1 MQNRKRG
8 MGASVTEVEVPPAES
23 RPSSAT
29 SRNGGEV
36 KDEGQL
42 RRNDSFT
49 KFGILPRHPA
59 LTKVPGP
66 ATSDELEN
74 RTTIRSINSD
84 LPVRP
89 SDKISSRKSTDL
101 HDASLASEYN
111 PAMMAYATDGHLKSQ
126 QPTLKRRSTSSATIF
141 ENSKLAPVTII
152 ITSPEEE
159 GPPSPP
165 LWAPSPYNTF
175 NEIRRSRSG
184 STTSLPST
192 RHSPSMS
199 NESLSLPD
207 PNRLMPPTEQQIDAR
222 RLQKAREFREIRK
235 FIIQFMNMKGSQF
248 PKKLRY
254 RMMEAY
260 SIADS
265 DLSPETVAKFN
276 DLEIKDEGVELEQL
290 GMQDEGK
297 EHSDAENLR
306 ILEMAFRSQIP
317 VVTPK
322 RDVLGGVDAVPP
334 YRARIG
340 QRLNTIQNPRR
351 ASTGRPLSQVVD
363 DEDIPL
369 GWLAPMITSSSS
381 TTDLS
386 SMKQEHGIKKSDS
399 TPNFQRTLERTAP
412 PEPPV
417 PDGLA
422 VAGRRRNTG
431 ELSSMPLENKLR
443 IVESQTRIKRSGII
457 SGAFGSV
464 REAMRGSSKSRKLM
478 AKEGR

>member
-1 MQNRKRG
+1 
-8 MGASVTEVEVPPAES
+8 
-23 RPSSAT
+23 
-29 SRNGGEV
+29 
-36 KDEGQL
+36 
-42 RRNDSFT
+42 
-49 KFGILPRHPA
+49 
-59 LTKVPGP
+59 
-66 ATSDELEN
+66 
-74 RTTIRSINSD
+74 
-84 LPVRP
+84 
-89 SDKISSRKSTDL
+89 
-101 HDASLASEYN
+101 
-111 PAMMAYATDGHLKSQ
+111 
-126 QPTLKRRSTSSATIF
+126 
-141 ENSKLAPVTII
+141 
-152 ITSPEEE
+152 
-159 GPPSPP
+159 
-165 LWAPSPYNTF
+165 
-175 NEIRRSRSG
+175 
-184 STTSLPST
+184 
-192 RHSPSMS
+192 MS

-207 PNRLMPPTEQQIDAR
+207 PSRLMPPTEQQIDAR

-276 DLEIKDEGVELEQL
+276 DVEIKDEGVELEQPST
-290 GMQDEGK
+290 QDEGK

-334 YRARIG
+334 HRSRIG
-340 QRLNTIQNPRR
+340 QRPNTMQNPRR
-351 ASTGRPLSQVVD
+351 ASTGRSLSQVVD

-386 SMKQEHGIKKSDS
+386 SMKQEHRIKKSDS
-399 TPNFQRTLERTAP
+399 TPNFQRTPERAT
-412 PEPPV
+412 PPV
-417 PDGLA
+417 PPVPNGLA

-431 ELSSMPLENKLR
+431 ELTNIPLENKLR

-457 SGAFGSV
+457 SGAFGAV
-464 REAMRGSSKSRKLM
+464 REAMGGSSKSRKLM
-478 AKEGR
+478 VKEGR